1 MNDYSLILALR
12 LIHIVS
18 GVFWVGS
25 IIFLTWFLT
34 PAARA
39 TGLAGTTVM
48 QQLLGAQRMAA
59 YLVTA
64 MLLTVLSGLMLYR
77 HDSVSF
83 GSGWMHT
90 GSGMTFSTGALLAII
105 GAAIGVFVNMPLGKR
120 IGSLGASIQAGGR
133 PPTAEQAAAMSALQA
148 RLGTFSYIAAAL
160 LVLATV
166 AMAVARYIP

>member
-12 LIHIVS
+12 LVHIVS

-25 IIFLTWFLT
+25 IIFLTWLLT

-39 TGLAGTTVM
+39 TGQAGVTVM
-48 QQLLGAQRMAA
+48 QQLLTVQRMAA

-83 GSGWMHT
+83 GSGWVHT
-90 GSGMTFSTGALLAII
+90 GSGMTFSLGALLAIV
-105 GAAIGVFVNMPLGKR
+105 GAAIGVFVNLPLGKR

-133 PPTAEQAAAMSALQA
+133 APTAEQGAAMNALQA
-148 RLGTFSYIAAAL
+148 RLGTFSYIAAVL
-160 LVLATV
+160 LVLATA